1 MSRTDRFFLFT
12 TILLTLA
19 ALTGGVILAVE
30 NSRNQP
36 VEIALSES
44 AAPEQTGE
52 IFLSG
57 AVSNPGFYSL
67 TEDDT
72 VQALLSDA
80 GIEPDADRSHIEI
93 YVPREGERQFSQ
105 KIDINTAE
113 AWLLEALPGIGQTR
127 AQAIVDY
134 RNENGPFK
142 RIKDLLKVEG
152 IGQGTIDGIEGFITV
167 SD

>member
-1 MSRTDRFFLFT
+1 MSRADRFYLFT

-19 ALTGGVILAVE
+19 ALIGGVILAVE
-30 NSRNQP
+30 NSRKQP

-52 IFLSG
+52 TFVSG

-72 VQALLSDA
+72 LLALLSDA
-80 GIEPDADRSHIEI
+80 GIEPDANRSHIEI
-93 YVPREGERQFSQ
+93 YVPREGERQSSQ
-105 KIDINTAE
+105 KIDINRAE

-134 RNENGPFK
+134 RSENGPFK

-152 IGQGTIDGIEGFITV
+152 IGQGTLDGIEGFITV

>member
-1 MSRTDRFFLFT
+1 
-12 TILLTLA
+12 
-19 ALTGGVILAVE
+19 
-30 NSRNQP
+30 
-36 VEIALSES
+36 S

-52 IFLSG
+52 IFVSG

-67 TEDDT
+67 NEDDT
-72 VQALLSDA
+72 ILALLSDA

-93 YVPREGERQFSQ
+93 YVPREGETQCSQ
-105 KIDINTAE
+105 KIDINRAE

-152 IGQGTIDGIEGFITV
+152 IGQGTLDGIEGFITV